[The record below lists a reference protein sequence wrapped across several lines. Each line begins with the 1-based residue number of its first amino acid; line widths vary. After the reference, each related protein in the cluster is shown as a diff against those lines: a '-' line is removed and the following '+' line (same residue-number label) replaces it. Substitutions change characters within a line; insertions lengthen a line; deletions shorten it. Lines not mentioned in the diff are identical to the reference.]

1 VHVPQI
7 HGGDIE
13 MKLTPPQNSL
23 FGYQN
28 QPHSLSKNY
37 GVVDVTQYTK
47 TKFFNY
53 YFFSFLER
61 PNYPQTNTI
70 ATKRPIA

>member
-13 MKLTPPQNSL
+13 MKLTPPQNSF
-23 FGYQN
+23 FGYWN
-28 QPHSLSKNY
+28 QPHSLSKND
-37 GVVDVTQYTK
+37 GAVDATQHMK
-47 TKFFNY
+47 MNFFNY

-61 PNYPQTNTI
+61 PNYPQPNTI
-70 ATKRPIA
+70 TTKRQIA